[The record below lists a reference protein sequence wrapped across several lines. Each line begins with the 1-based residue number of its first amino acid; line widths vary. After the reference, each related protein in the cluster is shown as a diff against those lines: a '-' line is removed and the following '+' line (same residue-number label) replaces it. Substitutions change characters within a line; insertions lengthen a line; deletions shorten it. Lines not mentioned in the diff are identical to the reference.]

1 MKLKSLILGS
11 VAAAGLSTAS
21 FAADPAM
28 GVLTSLD
35 VCDALG
41 LSGLTIS
48 SDTNCLQISG
58 SVDYRLRYGNFGNN
72 ADVANTYD
80 GAVDPFVDD
89 VIAGTTFDL
98 DWQTRAR
105 AYLRAVATADS
116 DFGPAAAVI
125 GLRQVDEWRTR
136 NEGYSNFA
144 TPVGQTATPVTY
156 AGGDHTFGLQIE
168 EAYVSIGDSTVIM
181 VGKKRYGA
189 AGSIANLG
197 DDSPYSFLFMSDK
210 IDGGGVLIDG
220 DDRRL
225 GGHSIQIV
233 SDLGN
238 GVSAGIALESI
249 DTGIGSGDNNGNAT
263 RPAAIPAAGLPNQ
276 GAALAG
282 TLVGVLQYAGDG
294 VTAHITGLGY
304 GVMDGNVD
312 SFAIHAGATGTFDI
326 FRVRGAIGYDSDFK
340 NSASPVQQILTG
352 LGSVS
357 ATFDMFTL
365 ALSGEFANF
374 TNVNTGVN
382 QTDFS
387 FGGRITAAVTEGVSI
402 NLDAAWF
409 RDAVNGNAAGAS
421 TDTLRLQAEVAAD
434 VTETIRLTAA
444 VGGYFGNG
452 VYAPST
458 APGGAQALV
467 NNLYYGRAGLAWNP
481 GGGFTS
487 GANVELNSEGG
498 WRTEFTAAKTFN

>member
-21 FAADPAM
+21 FAADPAF

-58 SVDYRLRYGNFGNN
+58 SVDYRLRYGNFRNN
-72 ADVANTYD
+72 ANVADTYD

-89 VIAGTTFDL
+89 EIQGFDL
-98 DWQTRAR
+98 DWDTRAR
-105 AYLRAVATADS
+105 AFLRVVATADS

-136 NEGYSNFA
+136 NEGYSVAQGTPGALA
-144 TPVGQTATPVTY
+144 TPQTFM
-156 AGGDHTFGLQIE
+156 GGDHTGGLQFE

-181 VGKKRYGA
+181 AGKKRIGA
-189 AGSIANLG
+189 AGSIANIG

-210 IDGGGVLIDG
+210 IDGGGILIDA

-225 GGHSIQIV
+225 GGHAIQIV

-238 GVSAGIALESI
+238 GVSAGIALENI
-249 DTGIGSGDNNGNAT
+249 DTNSSGNHSLLGD
-263 RPAAIPAAGLPNQ
+263 RPASQPAGNLLPNQ

-282 TLVGVLQYAGDG
+282 TLIGVLQYAGDG

-304 GVMDGNVD
+304 GVLDGNVD
-312 SFAIHAGATGTFDI
+312 SFALHAGATGTFDI
-326 FRVRGAIGYDSDFK
+326 FRVRGALGYDSDFK
-340 NSASPVQQILTG
+340 NSASVVQGIVTG
-352 LGSVS
+352 LGSVE
-357 ATFDMFTL
+357 ATFDMFRI
-365 ALSGEFANF
+365 ALSGEFAHF
-374 TNVNTGVN
+374 QNVNTGAN
-382 QTDFS
+382 QTDYS
-387 FGGRITAAVTEGVSI
+387 IGGRISADVTEGVAI

-409 RDAVNGNAAGAS
+409 HDAVVGAGVGPSA
-421 TDTLRLQAEVAAD
+421 DTLRLQAEIAAD

-444 VGGYFGNG
+444 VGGYFGDG
-452 VYAPST
+452 VRAPSSV
-458 APGGAQALV
+458 PGAGTV
-467 NNLYYGRAGLAWNP
+467 VVDNLYYGRAGLAWNP
-481 GGGFTS
+481 GGGFAS
-487 GANVELNSEGG
+487 SANLEVNSEGG
-498 WRTEFTAAKTFN
+498 WRTEFNASKSFN